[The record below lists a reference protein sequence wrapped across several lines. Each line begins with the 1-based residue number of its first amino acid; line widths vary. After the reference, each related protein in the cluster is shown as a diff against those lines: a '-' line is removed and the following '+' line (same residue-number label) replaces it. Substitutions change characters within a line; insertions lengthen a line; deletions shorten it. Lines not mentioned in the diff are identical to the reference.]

1 MTCRSEQEIRERLRN
16 LENELMEIKNNPN
29 DKKWIKDYHKET
41 AWNVGRGEI
50 ESELYGQIDILEW
63 VLVDDEF
70 DGSPDEDP
78 EYGKI
83 LMENIQ

>member
-1 MTCRSEQEIRERLRN
+1 MTCKSEQEIRECIKN
-16 LENELMEIKNNPN
+16 LENKLMEIKHNPN
-29 DKKWIKDYHKET
+29 DKQWIKDYHEET

-50 ESELYGQIDILEW
+50 ESELYGQIDILKW

-83 LMENIQ
+83 LMENIK